1 MTTDPTDP
9 TTPVAPDDP
18 MGSTGS
24 TRRMPTVDRAG
35 GDPGPPDPG
44 SPPDHEPVPT
54 LDQGGGGRAGRFW
67 SARRVPAALLA
78 LVLLGAAGL
87 LLYDIAAVRA
97 GHPAMQ
103 WRRSLADGLA
113 ERQLDDVAVLVGA
126 GVAAAIGLWLLLL
139 ALTPGLRDLLPM
151 RRDRT
156 EVRAGLDRTAAALVL
171 RDRAVEV
178 PGVQSVRVRMGR
190 RRAKVRALSHF
201 RGIDDVRTDLEAVLA
216 RAVGELGLAKPP
228 GLSVRVDRPARKG

>member
-1 MTTDPTDP
+1 MTEPGEP
-9 TTPVAPDDP
+9 
-18 MGSTGS
+18 TGS
-24 TRRMPTVDRAG
+24 TRRMPTVEQSGTDAATPVAHGPAG
-35 GDPGPPDPG
+35 AR
-44 SPPDHEPVPT
+44 EPVPT
-54 LDQGGGGRAGRFW
+54 LAQGDGRAGRFW

-113 ERQLDDVAVLVGA
+113 ERRLDDVAVLIGA
-126 GVAAAIGLWLLLL
+126 GVAALIGLWLILL

-156 EVRAGLDRTAAALVL
+156 DVRASLDRTAAALVL

-178 PGVQSVRVRMGR
+178 PGVQSVRIRMGR
-190 RRAKVRALSHF
+190 RKAKVRALSHF
-201 RGIDDVRTDLEAVLA
+201 RELDDVRTDLDAVLET
-216 RAVGELGLAKPP
+216 AVRELGLANPP
-228 GLSVRVDRPARKG
+228 ALSVQVHRPAKKG